1 MFILDI
7 LVYVIFACIMSKLAK
22 KSYNIN
28 PAGRKWDSHL
38 ILFVAFYTIICA
50 FRWNVGVDSAGY
62 AYMFEYGNP
71 EPISE
76 ADGEVLFYFMQNIS
90 AKLHL
95 PFVFGMGL
103 CAFLQIFFI
112 TKTLKEYKYVL
123 IALPIVLFGSRYF
136 LDLNNGVRQ
145 MIVASMFVYF
155 SKYIAERKFW
165 RYAIWILIAS
175 TIHHSA
181 FMLLPFYLLPNKL
194 KVSDKRVLMLLI
206 FMVCFVAGQTPSF
219 RNMIGFAESLS
230 NIFGYEGYTERVG
243 TFLAEGQTE
252 EALSFGPMMLSYLL
266 TALFTIWFGPEL
278 AKKYEPVIPYFNLWY
293 NLSFFFACAY
303 FLVCNISHIF
313 IRPVQYFELFQL
325 VIVSLLLYD
334 LGIAKG
340 RRKVMYA
347 ILILTLW
354 VSVSW
359 NIIKV
364 DRSGNDWES
373 TTYKVFFLHQDQVD
387 RFFNV
392 RKINE

>member
-7 LVYVIFACIMSKLAK
+7 LVYVFFACIMSTLAK

-28 PAGRKWDSHL
+28 PDGKKWDSQL
-38 ILFVAFYTIICA
+38 ILFVTFYTIICA
-50 FRWNVGVDSAGY
+50 IRWNVGVDSAGY
-62 AYMFEYGNP
+62 AYGFEYGNP
-71 EPISE
+71 NPISE
-76 ADGEVLFYFMQNIS
+76 VDGEVLFYLMQNLS

-103 CAFLQIFFI
+103 CAFLQIFFL
-112 TKTLKEYKYVL
+112 TKALKEYKYVL
-123 IALPIVLFGSRYF
+123 IALPVVLFGSRYF

-155 SKYIAERKFW
+155 SRYIAEKKFW
-165 RYAIWILIAS
+165 RYAVWILIAS

-206 FMVCFVAGQTPSF
+206 FIVCFVAGQTPAF
-219 RNMIGFAESLS
+219 QNMISIAENLS
-230 NIFGYEGYTERVG
+230 NIFGYEGYIERVG
-243 TFLAEGQTE
+243 DVLAEGQTE

-266 TALFTIWFGPEL
+266 TAFFTIWFGPEL
-278 AKKYEPVIPYFNLWY
+278 TKKYEPVIPYFNLWY

-313 IRPVQYFELFQL
+313 IRPVQYFELLQL

-334 LGIAKG
+334 FGIYKG
-340 RRKVMYA
+340 RKKVMYV

-354 VSVSW
+354 VSTSW
-359 NIIKV
+359 SITKAN
-364 DRSGNDWES
+364 RSGNEWES
-373 TTYKVFFLHQDQVD
+373 STYKVFFLHQDQMNK
-387 RFFNV
+387 FFNI
-392 RKINE
+392 RRMYE

>member
-1 MFILDI
+1 
-7 LVYVIFACIMSKLAK
+7 
-22 KSYNIN
+22 
-28 PAGRKWDSHL
+28 
-38 ILFVAFYTIICA
+38 
-50 FRWNVGVDSAGY
+50 
-62 AYMFEYGNP
+62 
-71 EPISE
+71 
-76 ADGEVLFYFMQNIS
+76 
-90 AKLHL
+90 
-95 PFVFGMGL
+95 
-103 CAFLQIFFI
+103 
-112 TKTLKEYKYVL
+112 
-123 IALPIVLFGSRYF
+123 
-136 LDLNNGVRQ
+136 